1 MARCALALGG
11 TAVLL
16 GALDL
21 AHKALAG
28 PGAIHPRSA
37 GYVAGVAALCV
48 AWAGAIA
55 LTRSVTMAVGGGVL
69 AGGAL
74 GDLASLAFWPGV
86 PNPIVTGSFAFNLAD
101 VFVFVGFAAVSVSAL
116 RLVRVEPGRLNEP
129 LRLR

>member
-1 MARCALALGG
+1 M
-11 TAVLL
+11 L

-21 AHKALAG
+21 AHKAVAN
-28 PGAIHPRSA
+28 AAAVHPRST

-48 AWAGAIA
+48 AWAGAIV
-55 LTRSVTMAVGGGVL
+55 LTRSVAMAVAGGVL

-74 GDLASLAFWPGV
+74 GNLVSLAFWAGV
-86 PNPIVTGSFAFNLAD
+86 PNPIVTKSFAFNLAD
-101 VFVFVGFAAVSVSAL
+101 VFVFVGFAAVSVAAL

>member
-11 TAVLL
+11 TALLL

-21 AHKALAG
+21 AHKAVAN
-28 PGAIHPRSA
+28 AAAVHPRST

-48 AWAGAIA
+48 AWAGAIV
-55 LTRSVTMAVGGGVL
+55 LTRSVAMAVAGGVL

-74 GDLASLAFWPGV
+74 GNLVSLAFWAGV
-86 PNPIVTGSFAFNLAD
+86 PNPIVTRSFAFNLAD
-101 VFVFVGFAAVSVSAL
+101 VFVFVGFAAVSVAAL

>member
-11 TAVLL
+11 TA
-16 GALDL
+16 ALVGFLDVVY
-21 AHKALAG
+21 KALAG

-55 LTRSVTMAVGGGVL
+55 LTRSVAMAVGGGVL

-74 GDLASLAFWPGV
+74 GNLASLAFWPGV

-116 RLVRVEPGRLNEP
+116 RLVRGEPGRLNEP